1 MAWNSAIV
9 HLAIEL
15 SIVCCGVTQDYN
27 SSNCAEFR
35 VTHLLPGTPLTV
47 TELSTRR
54 YTKALIR
61 HISAVL
67 HHQAISVPHN
77 QIKMN
82 SDRQT

>member
-1 MAWNSAIV
+1 MFIFMAWNSAIV

-47 TELSTRR
+47 TEHSPLHQSS
-54 YTKALIR
+54 YTSYLGSASPPS
-61 HISAVL
+61 HICPS
-67 HHQAISVPHN
+67 QPN
-77 QIKMN
+77 
-82 SDRQT
+82 